1 MGKRLMPGKTNKS
14 KGKKYSHRPVRA
26 TNAIWDE
33 KLRKWFRMPV
43 LALMMLIPINAFA
56 DEITIEMLNKR
67 DDGAKMVY
75 SVDIARIDVGD
86 TITWAPTTKG
96 HNIEFKVGPDGWKV
110 PKKSPFNRV
119 VEMTFDTPGVYY
131 YQCTPHKT
139 MGMIGLV
146 VVCLLY
152 TSDAADE

>member
-1 MGKRLMPGKTNKS
+1 MNRFTLLFTLIALLFTHN
-14 KGKKYSHRPVRA
+14 
-26 TNAIWDE
+26 NAISATYD
-33 KLRKWFRMPV
+33 V
-43 LALMMLIPINAFA
+43 
-56 DEITIEMLNKR
+56 DMLNKR

-75 SVDIARIDVGD
+75 SVDIARIDIGD
-86 TITWAPTTKG
+86 TITWEPTTKG
-96 HNIEFKVGPDGWKV
+96 HNVEFKVGPDGWKV

-146 VVCLLY
+146 VVGDDVSNKDIILKKSKAKGKSKKKLKGWLN
-152 TSDAADE
+152 EL

>member
-1 MGKRLMPGKTNKS
+1 MNKLLS
-14 KGKKYSHRPVRA
+14 AASTFIILAACHPVSA
-26 TNAIWDE
+26 ED
-33 KLRKWFRMPV
+33 M
-43 LALMMLIPINAFA
+43 
-56 DEITIEMLNKR
+56 TIEMLNKR

-75 SVDIARIDVGD
+75 SVDIARIDIGD
-86 TITWAPTTKG
+86 TITWEPTTKG
-96 HNIEFKVGPDGWKV
+96 HNVEFKVGPDGWKV

-146 VVCLLY
+146 VVGDDVSNKDIILKKSKAKGKSKKKLKGWLN
-152 TSDAADE
+152 DL

>member
-56 DEITIEMLNKR
+56 AVSYTHL
-67 DDGAKMVY
+67 
-75 SVDIARIDVGD
+75 
-86 TITWAPTTKG
+86 TLPT
-96 HNIEFKVGPDGWKV
+96 
-110 PKKSPFNRV
+110 NREV
-119 VEMTFDTPGVYY
+119 
-131 YQCTPHKT
+131 
-139 MGMIGLV
+139 
-146 VVCLLY
+146 
-152 TSDAADE
+152 